1 MVEFCSCGFF
11 CRWWLKDSI
20 HSVTKAVRAETIDSR
35 KAYLDDIM
43 WLILPLWDS
52 YLYHV
57 ISFKSHWI
65 YSRVR
70 RQVRCNR
77 SCLRFVFWEGFIKT
91 RSMVLQ
97 WLTSQERVVFCFQ
110 ACKISCLVQAMTSN
124 CGCVI
129 YELKYNNMSVCYME
143 NTKIGM
149 RYLLG
154 SMLCL
159 LQRRDFVII

>member
-1 MVEFCSCGFF
+1 MIKRLDPFRNKSCESRNDRFQE
-11 CRWWLKDSI
+11 SI
-20 HSVTKAVRAETIDSR
+20 FGRYNVTYTTTVRFLFISR
-35 KAYLDDIM
+35 I
-43 WLILPLWDS
+43 
-52 YLYHV
+52 

-97 WLTSQERVVFCFQ
+97 WLISQERVMFCFQ

-154 SMLCL
+154 SMHCL